1 MRDVKPKYLSMG
13 RWNKKIIS
21 KKARGSRTKSSVARS
36 YVAVP
41 PPEGWRGGLPEQN
54 GLRGRAR

>member
-13 RWNKKIIS
+13 RWNT
-21 KKARGSRTKSSVARS
+21 KKARGSRTKSSLARS

-54 GLRGRAR
+54 GLRGWAR